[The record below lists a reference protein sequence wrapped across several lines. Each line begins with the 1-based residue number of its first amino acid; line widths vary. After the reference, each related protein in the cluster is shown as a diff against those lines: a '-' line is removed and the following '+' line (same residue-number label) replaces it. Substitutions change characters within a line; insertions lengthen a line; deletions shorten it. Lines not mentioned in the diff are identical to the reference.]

1 MNIRKLGGFIL
12 LVALLGAYSA
22 SAESAVCY
30 NADARTV
37 SWTQDSC
44 APGRVLLTARQKGVT
59 VWSAVCDASLGCYAL
74 PDSLRGEI
82 TLCVARIGSRKT
94 SCVTLNITRG
104 AEQTPVVSAVP
115 TAIPTR
121 VVSAVPTAAPT
132 ATPRPTAAP
141 SASQSGMA
149 AQVIAEVNAERA
161 QRGLTLLSEDSDLT
175 AAACIRARE
184 IASVFSHTRPDGS
197 SCFTVSEKAYG
208 ENIAKGYGTVDK
220 VMAAWMSSEGH
231 RANILRASYGSI
243 GVCCLQ
249 IDGVYY
255 WVQLFGK

>member
-1 MNIRKLGGFIL
+1 MNIRKLGGLIL

-37 SWTQDSC
+37 SWTQESC

-82 TLCVARIGSRKT
+82 TLCVARIGSFET

-104 AEQTPVVSAVP
+104 AEQTPVVSAAP